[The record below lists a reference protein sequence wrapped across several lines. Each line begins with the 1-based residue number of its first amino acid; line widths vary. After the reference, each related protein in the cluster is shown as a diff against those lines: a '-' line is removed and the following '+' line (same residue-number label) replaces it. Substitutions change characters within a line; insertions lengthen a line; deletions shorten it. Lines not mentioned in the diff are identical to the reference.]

1 MFDKIKAMSA
11 PPGHSLTGEPGKWAW
26 EQPPRFSDPN
36 DAIDFITDK
45 LDERIP
51 QEDMLKMM
59 TAGITIEEI
68 VNQISFKGFMQGQF
82 HPDVAELIK
91 PALAMFLMKL
101 SIDNGF
107 TPRLFI
113 DEDPQPE
120 VSDDRFFSIMK
131 ERNPELFNAMN
142 EAINKGVR
150 LEEQAAVNEARMI
163 NEMPDEIDQGGFL
176 APIAEEE
183 TQ

>member
-1 MFDKIKAMSA
+1 
-11 PPGHSLTGEPGKWAW
+11 
-26 EQPPRFSDPN
+26 
-36 DAIDFITDK
+36 
-45 LDERIP
+45 
-51 QEDMLKMM
+51 
-59 TAGITIEEI
+59 
-68 VNQISFKGFMQGQF
+68 MQGQF
-82 HPDVAELIK
+82 NPDVAELIK

-150 LEEQAAVNEARMI
+150 LEEQAAVNEARAI
-163 NEMPDEIDQGGFL
+163 DEMPDEVDQGGFL

-183 TQ
+183 AQ

>member
-82 HPDVAELIK
+82 NPDVAELIK

-163 NEMPDEIDQGGFL
+163 NEIPDEIDQGGFL